1 MERIPLSNEPAGLTR
16 VLRVITQLS
25 RGGVEAK
32 LASLLPLLRDRGFD
46 VAVCCIKEAGSLAGR
61 LAQAGARVHV
71 CRVRSRLDPVGIFGL
86 ARFIRRQQTD
96 IVHTHMYAA
105 NITGTLAARLAG
117 APVIIS
123 NVHNVGKFRTR
134 RQVIQDRFVARFRDA
149 TVCVSERVKQDY
161 LEATGLSGRDIVVIY
176 NGVDTERFRPRE
188 LWRAGKRSPSSEVRA
203 QLGIGDD
210 EQLVVAAGRLI
221 PQKRPELLLS
231 AFAIVHESQ
240 PGTRLLVLGSGEL
253 HDSLVEL
260 SRKLGIAHAV
270 IFAGYRKDVA
280 ECLAASDVF
289 VSSSAKEGFSNV
301 LLEALATGLPAV
313 VTDVGG
319 NREAVRDGQEGF
331 LCEPCA
337 EGLAER
343 VVRILTDAELRK
355 EMSRNAR
362 SRAMEF
368 GLERM
373 ADQTAAL
380 YERLLSRGIERAS
393 DG

>member
-1 MERIPLSNEPAGLTR
+1 
-16 VLRVITQLS
+16 
-25 RGGVEAK
+25 
-32 LASLLPLLRDRGFD
+32 
-46 VAVCCIKEAGSLAGR
+46 
-61 LAQAGARVHV
+61 
-71 CRVRSRLDPVGIFGL
+71 
-86 ARFIRRQQTD
+86 
-96 IVHTHMYAA
+96 
-105 NITGTLAARLAG
+105 
-117 APVIIS
+117 
-123 NVHNVGKFRTR
+123 
-134 RQVIQDRFVARFRDA
+134 
-149 TVCVSERVKQDY
+149 
-161 LEATGLSGRDIVVIY
+161 VIY

-188 LWRAGKRSPSSEVRA
+188 LWRAGKRSPSSELRA
-203 QLGIGDD
+203 QFGIGDD
-210 EQLVVAAGRLI
+210 EQLVIAAGRLV

-231 AFAIVHESQ
+231 AFAIVHKSR

-260 SRKLGIAHAV
+260 SRELGIAHGV

-319 NREAVRDGQEGF
+319 NRDAIRDGQEGF

-337 EGLAER
+337 DVLAER

-368 GLERM
+368 GLEQM

-380 YERLLSRGIERAS
+380 YERLLSRSIERVP

>member
-1 MERIPLSNEPAGLTR
+1 M
-16 VLRVITQLS
+16 LRVITQLS

-46 VAVCCIKEAGSLAGR
+46 VSVCCIKEAGSLAGR
-61 LAQAGARVHV
+61 LTNAGVPVRV
-71 CRVRSRLDPVGIFGL
+71 CRVRSRLGPGGILAL
-86 ARFIRRQQTD
+86 ARFIKQQHTD
-96 IVHTHMYAA
+96 IVHTHMYAS

-117 APVIIS
+117 ARVIIS
-123 NVHNVGKFRTR
+123 NVHNVGKLRSR
-134 RQVIQDRFVARFRDA
+134 RQIIQDRLVSHFRDA

-161 LEATGLSGRDIVVIY
+161 LEATGLSERGVVVIY

-188 LWRAGKRSPSSEVRA
+188 LWPAGKGGPVGQVRA
-203 QLGIGDD
+203 QFGIGED
-210 EQLVVAAGRLI
+210 EQLVIAAGRLI
-221 PQKRPELLLS
+221 PQKAPDLLLS
-231 AFAIVHESQ
+231 AFAIVHESR
-240 PGTRLLVLGSGEL
+240 PGSRLLVLGSGEL

-260 SRKLGIAHAV
+260 SRKLGIAQSV
-270 IFAGYRKDVA
+270 VFAGYREDMA

-289 VSSSAKEGFSNV
+289 VSSSTREGFSNV

-331 LCEPCA
+331 LCEPRA
-337 EGLAER
+337 ERLAER
-343 VVRILTDAELRK
+343 VVQILTNAELRK

-362 SRAMEF
+362 NRAMEF
-368 GLERM
+368 GLVRM

-380 YERLLSRGIERAS
+380 YERLLSDNRA
-393 DG
+393 GAG